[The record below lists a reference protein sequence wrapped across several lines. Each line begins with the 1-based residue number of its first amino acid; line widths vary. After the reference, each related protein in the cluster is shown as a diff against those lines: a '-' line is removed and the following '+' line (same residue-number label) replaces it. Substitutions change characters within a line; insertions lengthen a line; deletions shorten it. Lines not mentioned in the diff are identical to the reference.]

1 MTQSISDKIS
11 TLTKNQQKYADPP
24 GLWIIL
30 FFSSVVL
37 HLLAFWLL
45 AQYKFSSDAAG
56 SSSSVVPVELIR
68 ISSEKKSPVKLNLK
82 PKPKLKSESQTKI
95 NSKPSSQ
102 VSRSQKLNSAP
113 PSQKTKTDLENQDS
127 SGVGVIRQQE
137 LAKQKLQQQI
147 AEQKLEEKLLQQKLA
162 QQKLQE
168 QIAEQKRQEE
178 LIQQKIEQEKLAQ
191 QKLQEKIAEQKRQ
204 EELLKQKLAQQERQ
218 QQIAEQKPKNEFS
231 DPQTDTSEQDSKNQI
246 SSDKTTE
253 NSSSETEDLP
263 DPKKANNPSGNDLNN
278 DLKGSTGEQEDLKNP
293 FPNTGSDITTDGGKP
308 LPESNI
314 GGFVATWEIDR
325 TALKKDIQDKA
336 ADITTRRKE
345 FDLKGINSLSLS
357 TENILEPTEFEAVI
371 FINQD
376 GSFNSLLAKPPEY
389 QEYAEKIFQ
398 DREYVPAESGGRSPE
413 LSQILVKV
421 KIMPRQP

>member
-1 MTQSISDKIS
+1 MTQSISDQVSIA
-11 TLTKNQQKYADPP
+11 TKNQQKHADPP

-30 FFSSVVL
+30 FFSSAVL
-37 HLLAFWLL
+37 HLLALLLL
-45 AQYKFSSDAAG
+45 AQYKFSSNSVG
-56 SSSSVVPVELIR
+56 SSSSVVPIELIR
-68 ISSEKKSPVKLNLK
+68 ISSEQKSPVKPNLK

-95 NSKPSSQ
+95 NSQPSSQ
-102 VSRSQKLNSAP
+102 VIRSQKLNSAP
-113 PSQKTKTDLENQDS
+113 PPQKTKTDLENQES
-127 SGVGVIRQQE
+127 SGVDVIKQQE
-137 LAKQKLQQQI
+137 LSQQKLQQQI
-147 AEQKLEEKLLQQKLA
+147 AEQKLEEKLLQQKLQQQITEQKRQEELLQQKLEQQKLA
-162 QQKLQE
+162 QQKLQQQKLQE
-168 QIAEQKRQEE
+168 QIAEQKRQEK
-178 LIQQKIEQEKLAQ
+178 LQQQKI
-191 QKLQEKIAEQKRQ
+191 
-204 EELLKQKLAQQERQ
+204 AQQEQ
-218 QQIAEQKPKNEFS
+218 QKPKNESS
-231 DPQTDTSEQDSKNQI
+231 DPQTQTDTSEQDNNNQI
-246 SSDKTTE
+246 PNDKITE

-263 DPKKANNPSGNDLNN
+263 DPKIANNNPSENDLNN

-293 FPNTGSDITTDGGKP
+293 FPNPNQSDITTDGGKP

-345 FDLKGINSLSLS
+345 FDLKEINSLSLS

-376 GSFNSLLAKPPEY
+376 GSFNSLFTKPSKY